1 MRRMSFALTVRQL
14 LDGSKTVTRRLGW
27 ADLKPGDRL
36 LAVRKCQG
44 LKRGERQVV
53 LGEIEVKAVKR
64 EALWDIRWHDGDC
77 VREGFPQLDASG
89 FVRMFCEANRC
100 TSDVTVTRI
109 ELRLVRRIA

>member
-1 MRRMSFALTVRQL
+1 MRRMSFAMTERQL

-77 VREGFPQLDASG
+77 VREGFPELYAVG
-89 FVRMFCEANRC
+89 FVLMFCDANRC
-100 TSDVTVTRI
+100 RTDVTVTWI
-109 ELRLVRRIA
+109 EFRLVRRIA